1 MVYTMLITHF
11 LGSLF
16 GLYIT
21 SDIFQSVLAVAVSAG
36 VVALVKKCFTMKGV
50 STNECFYCGAY
61 CM

>member
-16 GLYIT
+16 GVYVT

-36 VVALVKKCFTMKGV
+36 VVALVKRCFTMKGV
-50 STNECFYCGAY
+50 NTNE
-61 CM
+61 